1 MVFPNMLRIMT
12 EMHWRVPVD
21 DTTTRIVWVSF
32 TPSADE
38 SSVQTGEPP
47 KIVRQPARTD
57 EGGRYLMDTFMS
69 QDAMAVET
77 QGPILDRSRE
87 NLGASDRGI
96 VMFRQ
101 LLQEQI
107 EAVQSGERPV
117 ANVYGSAPE
126 ITDLRQWMGGYL
138 PTSCVPDPTF
148 RQSRDFTD
156 IFDDSHVEYEIPAN
170 SPVMRG

>member
-1 MVFPNMLRIMT
+1 MLRIMT

-32 TPSADE
+32 SPSTDGSHA
-38 SSVQTGEPP
+38 QTGEPP
-47 KIVRQPARTD
+47 KILRQPARTD
-57 EGGRYLMDTFMS
+57 EGGRYLMNTFMS

-96 VMFRQ
+96 VMFREM
-101 LLQEQI
+101 LQEQI
-107 EAVQSGERPV
+107 EVVQGGGRPV
-117 ANVYGSAPE
+117 ANAYGNEPE

-138 PTSCVPDPTF
+138 PMSCVPDPTF
-148 RQSRDFTD
+148 RQSRDFTE
-156 IFDDSHVEYEIPAN
+156 IFDDSHLEYEIPAN